1 MSRSRGA
8 EAGLEEPGGPVGSAP
23 GPRRHETSSLPSG
36 SHHWAAG
43 SGSGSLPPPRGAAP
57 GSPRSVMGP
66 ISGTEHRR
74 FPCTLPSAFPP
85 LPPFSLRPSPKAACS
100 PLGLAS
106 PPRVCPTPHQILDE
120 GLQPSGNRV
129 PLYPKDTAGP
139 TQKEPARQ
147 PSPWA
152 PWPTALT
159 APGQHPLPAL
169 ALLILKPE
177 VSPGGSAPEWAP
189 APGRGADATRSH
201 CTATPATLT
210 MAKKWLLTRRC
221 GPVGGGGSHA
231 LAVSP
236 VREGTGKEA
245 GGGRGKQTRGPS
257 PLPWP
262 LLQVALKESA
272 WRGCSHPGGD
282 GKNPGEGGP
291 SPEGG
296 SAETPTP
303 QNVTWV
309 CSLTG
314 LRRGAPGQLPPS
326 RGQRAHPP

>member
-85 LPPFSLRPSPKAACS
+85 LPPFSLQPSPKAACS

-201 CTATPATLT
+201 CTATPGHSDNGQEVAANSSVWPCRGRGLPRPCCVPS
-210 MAKKWLLTRRC
+210 A
-221 GPVGGGGSHA
+221 GGD
-231 LAVSP
+231 
-236 VREGTGKEA
+236 REGGRRREGETNKGPKPPPLAPPA
-245 GGGRGKQTRGPS
+245 GR
-257 PLPWP
+257 
-262 LLQVALKESA
+262 
-272 WRGCSHPGGD
+272 
-282 GKNPGEGGP
+282 
-291 SPEGG
+291 PEG
-296 SAETPTP
+296 
-303 QNVTWV
+303 V
-309 CSLTG
+309 SLAG
-314 LRRGAPGQLPPS
+314 VFPPW
-326 RGQRAHPP
+326 R